1 MRNVFDTVLS
11 LEVRYECFFRYERPM
26 VSRLALTPQDPL
38 ARRRPTLHG
47 PVIAGRKCKNTMQVV
62 AEAAAKAHIAVTL
75 SALSGTTARL
85 LSNTKKRER
94 IA

>member
-1 MRNVFDTVLS
+1 
-11 LEVRYECFFRYERPM
+11 
-26 VSRLALTPQDPL
+26 
-38 ARRRPTLHG
+38 
-47 PVIAGRKCKNTMQVV
+47 MQVV
-62 AEAAAKAHIAVTL
+62 AEAAAKAHTAVTL